1 MADNFLENQR
11 EEYEARKAKKEQ
23 ERKKRF
29 RRSLEA
35 YKKKLAEEKAKNRQ
49 ALESHK
55 CDRFALFFLWH
66 KKN

>member
-35 YKKKLAEEKAKNRQ
+35 YKKKLAEEKAK
-49 ALESHK
+49 K
-55 CDRFALFFLWH
+55 IG
-66 KKN
+66 KP

>member
-11 EEYEARKAKKEQ
+11 AEYEARKAKKEF

-35 YKKKLAEEKAKNRQ
+35 YKKKLAEQQSINNNNK
-49 ALESHK
+49 
-55 CDRFALFFLWH
+55 
-66 KKN
+66 

>member
-35 YKKKLAEEKAKNRQ
+35 YKKKSAEEKAK
-49 ALESHK
+49 K
-55 CDRFALFFLWH
+55 
-66 KKN
+66 

>member
-11 EEYEARKAKKEQ
+11 AEYEARKAKKELERKKRSNSFLAL

-35 YKKKLAEEKAKNRQ
+35 YKKKLAEQQSINNNNK
-49 ALESHK
+49 
-55 CDRFALFFLWH
+55 
-66 KKN
+66 